1 MFCVPAGAPL
11 KERNKIKRP
20 LDKAQEAVV
29 KYELAGRKSA
39 GAGGRKKLLTP
50 SRKNDKLKKS
60 R

>member
-39 GAGGRKKLLTP
+39 GAGGREP
-50 SRKNDKLKKS
+50 IAMFGSRDE
-60 R
+60 